1 MSAGSLGGA
10 LAVGGTT
17 AAHALAGTSMRA
29 LADSMS
35 SAVPPLATVHGLGEA
50 AEKLGVIAVTLLAA
64 LVVLRPRAVSA
75 GARAAALAAVLVLA
89 PVLLAVEV
97 WHTTQFV
104 HLRAHPAEAA
114 GAAGAALAVVAAL
127 ALLVHRRAQAFAVL
141 AIAALPFR
149 LPISTG
155 GSTSN
160 LLIPLYLVVAGGA
173 VAYIV
178 RLLGS
183 AGGSG
188 LDAAADHGA
197 GDGGRDLHPP
207 ADDAA
212 HDPSVPPGAAA
223 DGVRGWAARAIAPR
237 GLEWL
242 LMASIVLYGLQ
253 AAYSADFSKALENVV
268 FFYVPFAL
276 LFALLRELRWTREL
290 LLACLA
296 TAVALAVLFAGIGF
310 VEYYRKHLFLNP
322 KVVAANQYD
331 NFFRVNSLFF
341 DPNIYGRFLAL
352 VMVAVMAGVLWSVRR
367 RTVWVGGAVLLWLLA
382 GLVTSFSQ
390 SSIAALLLGLA
401 VLAAWRWDVRATL
414 YVAVAALAVA
424 AVVVVVAPP
433 SLHLGLSGK
442 GGSASN
448 ATSGRTKLVEGGLR
462 LFADRPLQGFG
473 PGSFA
478 TEYRRHEHVEGQSA
492 TSASHTIPITVA
504 AEQGIVGLALYVA
517 LLISAF
523 AVLFRDA
530 GRAPP
535 PEPGGIGLR
544 PEPGD
549 ARLRLASPFRPA
561 LAACF
566 AALVLH
572 TFTYADFLE
581 DPMTWTLLGVGVA
594 LATAGRAAAPRSGV
608 RARGAASAPAATGA
622 PPVAPAADGVA

>member
-1 MSAGSLGGA
+1 M
-10 LAVGGTT
+10 T
-17 AAHALAGTSMRA
+17 AAHALAVAAGSVA
-29 LADSMS
+29 L
-35 SAVPPLATVHGLGEA
+35 PLATAHGLGEA
-50 AEKLGVIAVTLLAA
+50 AQKLGVIAVTLLAA
-64 LVVLRPRAVSA
+64 LVVLRPRAIPRR
-75 GARAAALAAVLVLA
+75 ARASALAAVLVLA
-89 PVLLAVEV
+89 PVLLAVDV

-114 GAAGAALAVVAAL
+114 GAAVAGLAVVAAL
-127 ALLVHRRAQAFAVL
+127 ALLVHRRAEAFAVL

-155 GSTSN
+155 GSTAN

-173 VAYIV
+173 VAYIA
-178 RLLGS
+178 RLLGFTDAS
-183 AGGSG
+183 AGQD
-188 LDAAADHGA
+188 LDAERDAATHRAAGDPAALSRDATAARGEAAIVADHA
-197 GDGGRDLHPP
+197 GPAGG
-207 ADDAA
+207 
-212 HDPSVPPGAAA
+212 
-223 DGVRGWAARAIAPR
+223 GVRGWAARALAPR

-242 LMASIVLYGLQ
+242 LMASVVLYGLQ

-310 VEYYRKHLFLNP
+310 VEYDRKHLFLNP

-341 DPNIYGRFLAL
+341 DPNVYGRFLAL
-352 VMVAVMAGVLWSVRR
+352 VMLAVMAAVLWSARR
-367 RTVWVGGAVLLWLLA
+367 RPVWAGGAVLLWLLA

-424 AVVVVVAPP
+424 AVVVLIAPP
-433 SLHLGLSGK
+433 SLHLGLSGR

-448 ATSGRTKLVEGGLR
+448 ATSGRTKLIRGGLR
-462 LFADRPLQGFG
+462 LFADRPLEGFG

-517 LLISAF
+517 LLISSF
-523 AVLFRDA
+523 AVLFKGA
-530 GRAPP
+530 GRSPP
-535 PEPGGIGLR
+535 R
-544 PEPGD
+544 V
-549 ARLRLASPFRPA
+549 A

-581 DPMTWTLLGVGVA
+581 DPLTWTLLGVGVA
-594 LATAGRAAAPRSGV
+594 LAAPATGGVSRRAA
-608 RARGAASAPAATGA
+608 RGEPAALA
-622 PPVAPAADGVA
+622 S

>member
-1 MSAGSLGGA
+1 MSGL
-10 LAVGGTT
+10 L
-17 AAHALAGTSMRA
+17 
-29 LADSMS
+29 
-35 SAVPPLATVHGLGEA
+35 PLAAAHGLGEA
-50 AEKLGVIAVTLLAA
+50 AEKLGVIAVTLLTA
-64 LVVLRPRAVSA
+64 LVVLRPSAVSA
-75 GARAAALAAVLVLA
+75 RARAAALAAVLVLA
-89 PVLLAVEV
+89 PVLLAVDV

-114 GAAGAALAVVAAL
+114 GAALAMVAAL
-127 ALLVHRRAQAFAVL
+127 ALLVRRRPQAFAVL

-155 GSTSN
+155 GSTAN

-173 VAYIV
+173 LAYLL
-178 RLLGS
+178 RLLS
-183 AGGSG
+183 AGAGSG
-188 LDAAADHGA
+188 GPDLD
-197 GDGGRDLHPP
+197 
-207 ADDAA
+207 
-212 HDPSVPPGAAA
+212 GAAPIPRA
-223 DGVRGWAARAIAPR
+223 WAARALTPR

-242 LMASIVLYGLQ
+242 LMASVVLYGLQ
-253 AAYSADFSKALENVV
+253 AAYSGDFSRALENVV

-352 VMVAVMAGVLWSVRR
+352 VMLAVTAGVLWSARR
-367 RTVWVGGAVLLWLLA
+367 RPVWIGGAVLLWLLA

-478 TEYRRHEHVEGQSA
+478 LEYRRHEHVEGQSA

-517 LLISAF
+517 LLISSF
-523 AVLFRDA
+523 AVLFGSRPPA
-530 GRAPP
+530 GRSPP
-535 PEPGGIGLR
+535 RI
-544 PEPGD
+544 
-549 ARLRLASPFRPA
+549 A

-572 TFTYADFLE
+572 TLTYADFLE
-581 DPMTWTLLGVGVA
+581 DPVTWTLLGVGVA
-594 LATAGRAAAPRSGV
+594 LAVPARGGEPRRAAA
-608 RARGAASAPAATGA
+608 RGEPAALA
-622 PPVAPAADGVA
+622 S